1 MEGIHEL
8 ATGKG
13 ADRRMQASAEDD
25 DDDDDGEELDLD
37 DIDPALL
44 EAAQLGLREGFQVP
58 GSELMQRRPD
68 VDGEGDVEDEPA
80 ITDEEDDREE
90 VQGLAE
96 ILNDVHGDAQ
106 HSDEG
111 VGKQILRGGQN
122 IEDDQHLEVEGDEDD
137 DELDEDDEDDLPDVE
152 VEMSEKLKML
162 NDPR

>member
-13 ADRRMQASAEDD
+13 AERRMQASAE

-68 VDGEGDVEDEPA
+68 GAGEGDVEEGPP

-137 DELDEDDEDDLPDVE
+137 EDDLPDVE